1 MALEIVGF
9 FLAFMIGACSANGI
23 PHYIKGVV
31 GQSHMTVFSKLS
43 SPVVN
48 VLWGL
53 FNWFLA
59 FILYTLFNS
68 FIDNFT
74 NIHMIIA
81 IVGGVFISLRLSKLW
96 SDPNAKL
103 PWHKD

>member
-9 FLAFMIGACSANGI
+9 ILAFIIGACTANGI
-23 PHYIKGVV
+23 PHYTKGVT
-31 GQSHMTVFSKLS
+31 GQSHMTVFNKVS
-43 SPVVN
+43 SPIVN

-59 FILYTLFNS
+59 YILYILFITFMN
-68 FIDNFT
+68 NFT
-74 NIHMIIA
+74 KIHMIIA
-81 IVGGVFISLRLSKLW
+81 IVGGVFTSLRLAKLW